1 MKWKK
6 QLIQGG
12 ILTAIFILAVV
23 IFSVFTNRDDNNMT
37 ADMGTATRP
46 QVTFS
51 YEGYAL
57 NPLPVYTKEMD
68 ILAVRDTITPVTNGQ
83 LMMSIKPYENKITG
97 IRYTVY
103 TLDGEEKILESR
115 VDKPEEKVMLSFKG
129 DKALDEERVM
139 ELVLQMDGG
148 EELYLYTRLVD
159 ARDTNALKCL
169 DYIRDFHKKT
179 LEGSED
185 LMVTNA
191 LESNEEGDNTTFH
204 HVTIHSDY
212 DHVAWGDLEPEVV
225 GGEHWNI
232 KEMNDVYMSVELE
245 YLVTC
250 KGEENETDTYSVTEF
265 FRVRHRPDPEGGV
278 TYLLDY
284 DRWMEQIFDASHKI
298 LTETGVLLGIRGSD
312 VPYMVNKNGTVVSF
326 IQANELWNYNQNTD
340 EISLVFSFSDAENSD
355 VRNRLGQHDVRLL
368 EMDDAGNTVF
378 AVTGYMNRGEHEGEV
393 GVAVYYYNISQNT
406 VEEKAFVSDDQSYRR
421 TEEKLGK
428 LIYYSVDR
436 EMLYMLVEGS
446 LYRVDVV
453 SGYKK
458 ELVTGLTNEQ
468 YVVSADGHLAAYQ
481 MQSETE
487 EGCDVTVLNF
497 KTGEERVVTCK
508 QGTVIVPLGFIG
520 GDFVYGTANTSDVGK
535 TVSGQEV
542 MPMYRLDIID
552 GKGKTVKT
560 YEQKGMYIL
569 GATFE
574 ENMITLNRATK
585 EGETYTGALEDYIT
599 NNEESKE
606 SNIYAESYV
615 TELKE
620 TQMHLVYAEGIT
632 DKEPKLLKPKQ
643 VLHEK
648 AEDITF
654 DTENKEQRCYVYGR
668 GDLQGICDN
677 AGDAIQIADEVGGV
691 VVSEWQTYIW
701 ERGNRDLQYTIAG
714 KEEEVETIRTQL
726 KSGKA
731 PVEIMEEISGGRS
744 VDLTGCSAEQ
754 VLYIVNQ
761 DIPVIAMLNAK
772 DAVVITGYNDGSV
785 DYRDVGNGESHTV
798 SYEEM
803 NAMTA
808 GSGHT
813 YVAYVQ

>member
-12 ILTAIFILAVV
+12 ILTAIFIFAIV
-23 IFSVFTNRDDNNMT
+23 IFSFFTNRDDNNMT

-46 QVTFS
+46 QVTFP
-51 YEGYAL
+51 YNGYAL
-57 NPLPVYTKEMD
+57 NPLPVYTKAMD
-68 ILAVRDTITPVTNGQ
+68 ILAMRDTITPVTNGQ
-83 LMMSIKPYENKITG
+83 LMVSIKLYENKIAG

-103 TLDGEEKILESR
+103 TLDGEEKILESK
-115 VDKPEEKVMLSFKG
+115 VDRPEEKVILSFKG
-129 DKALDEERVM
+129 DEVLSEERVM
-139 ELVLQMDGG
+139 ELVLQVDGG
-148 EELYLYTRLVD
+148 KEFYLYTRLVD
-159 ARDTNALKCL
+159 ASDTNTMKCL
-169 DYIRDFHKKT
+169 DYVRAFHEKI
-179 LEGSED
+179 LDGSED
-185 LMVTNA
+185 LMVTNS

-225 GGEHWNI
+225 GGERWNI
-232 KEMNDVYMSVELE
+232 KEMNDVYTSVELE

-250 KGEENETDTYSVTEF
+250 KGEENETDTYSITEF
-265 FRVRHRPDPEGGV
+265 FRVRHQPDSSGGV

-298 LTETGVLLGIRGSD
+298 LTETGILLGIRGSN
-312 VPYMVNKNGTVVSF
+312 VPYMVNKDGTIVSF
-326 IQANELWNYNQNTD
+326 IQANELWNYNQNMD

-368 EMDDAGNTVF
+368 EMDDDGNTVF
-378 AVTGYMNRGEHEGEV
+378 AVIGYMNRGEHEGEV
-393 GVAVYYYNISQNT
+393 GVSVYYYNISQNT
-406 VEEKAFVSDDQSYRR
+406 VEEKVFVSSNQSYNR
-421 TEEKLGK
+421 TEEELGK

-446 LYRVDVV
+446 LYQIDGV

-458 ELVTGLTNEQ
+458 ELVTGLTNGQ
-468 YVVSADGHLAAYQ
+468 YVVSVDGHLAAYQ

-497 KTGEERVVTCK
+497 ETGEEKVVTCK
-508 QGTVIVPLGFIG
+508 KGTTIVPLGFIE
-520 GDFVYGTANTSDVGK
+520 GDFVYGTANTADIGK

-542 MPMYRLDIID
+542 TPMYRLDIID
-552 GKGKTVKT
+552 GRGKTVKT
-560 YEQKGMYIL
+560 YEQKAIYVL
-569 GATFE
+569 GAKFE
-574 ENMITLNRATK
+574 GNMITLNRATK
-585 EGETYTGALEDYIT
+585 EGETYTGASEDYIT
-599 NNEESKE
+599 NNEESGA
-606 SNIYAESYV
+606 SNVYAESYV

-620 TQMHLVYAEGIT
+620 TQMHLVYAEGIA

-643 VLHEK
+643 VFHEK
-648 AEDITF
+648 SEDITF
-654 DTENKEQRCYVYGR
+654 DTGNKEQRCYVYGR

-677 AGDAIQIADEVGGV
+677 AGEAIQIADEVGGV

-701 ERGNRDLQYTIAG
+701 ERGNRDLQYSIVG
-714 KEEEVETIRTQL
+714 KEEEIETIRTQL
-726 KSGKA
+726 RNNKTS
-731 PVEIMEEISGGRS
+731 VEIMEEISEGRS
-744 VDLTGCSAEQ
+744 VDLTGCRAEQ

-772 DAVVITGYNDGSV
+772 DAVIITGYNDGSV

-803 NAMTA
+803 DAMTT

-813 YVAYVQ
+813 YVAYVK